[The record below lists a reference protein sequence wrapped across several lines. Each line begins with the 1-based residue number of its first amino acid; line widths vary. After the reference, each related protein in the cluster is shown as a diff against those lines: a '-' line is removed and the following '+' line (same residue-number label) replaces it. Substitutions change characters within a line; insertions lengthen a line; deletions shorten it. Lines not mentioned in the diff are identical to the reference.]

1 MELSLETYTSTSVAP
16 VPNPPAY
23 KVILLGDGS
32 VGKSSLIRRGA
43 AANLLFDAIPEKL
56 ITIDGAT
63 VRLLLYDLAADQA
76 RYREVR
82 EQFYQGALAAALV
95 FDMTSPSSFFNLMHW
110 RDEMQSFV
118 PLLPGIVVGN
128 KADQFQVIP
137 VEEARGWS
145 ESLSMPFMLTSAE
158 SGEGVDHLWIELA
171 RLASQE
177 RQRREERQRAM
188 RWIIR

>member
-1 MELSLETYTSTSVAP
+1 METYTSTSVAP

-23 KVILLGDGS
+23 KVILLGDLS

-43 AANLLFDAIPEKL
+43 DANLLFDAIPEKL
-56 ITIDGAT
+56 ITVDGAN
-63 VRLLLYDLAADQA
+63 VRLLLYDLAPDQA

-95 FDMTSPSSFFNLMHW
+95 FDMSSPSSFFNLMHW

-128 KADQFQVIP
+128 KCDQFQVIP
-137 VEEARGWS
+137 VEEVRGWA

-158 SGEGVDHLWIELA
+158 TGEGVDQLWIELA